1 MSRTSTRCIL
11 KAQPITLVVAS
22 GPDLDRSAV
31 KRAQSKS
38 TELPAVTQSLLSH
51 AGALIELIE
60 KLRQPSR
67 PP

>member
-1 MSRTSTRCIL
+1 
-11 KAQPITLVVAS
+11 LVVAS

-38 TELPAVTQSLLSH
+38 IELPAVTQSLLSH

-67 PP
+67 PL